1 MRKITGQFTK
11 YTVILLIVGA
21 ILVLAGGLS
30 VGRKAIANQR
40 EVALD
45 MSARTRVDVISKE
58 NSQLK
63 ADIAATVAE
72 KENAEK

>member
-30 VGRKAIANQR
+30 VGRKAIANQVN
-40 EVALD
+40 EF
-45 MSARTRVDVISKE
+45 
-58 NSQLK
+58 N
-63 ADIAATVAE
+63 
-72 KENAEK
+72 ENAEVSTSENN